1 MLEPSEICSAYG
13 LEQLKKL
20 ETFTKRRDEVTQRH
34 LDFFSKYSH
43 FFEVPKMNENANSSW
58 FAFPLI
64 VKEKA
69 PFTRT
74 DLQIFLEER
83 NIQTRVIFTG
93 NIIRQPALR
102 IEKKIS
108 KDGYPVADRVMA
120 RGFLLGN
127 HHGLTEEMI
136 EHVHE
141 SVKIFI
147 KKY

>member
-1 MLEPSEICSAYG
+1 
-13 LEQLKKL
+13 
-20 ETFTKRRDEVTQRH
+20 
-34 LDFFSKYSH
+34 
-43 FFEVPKMNENANSSW
+43 MNANANSSW

-93 NIIRQPALR
+93 NIIRQPAFKG

-108 KDGYPVADRVMA
+108 KDGYPVADRVMT

-141 SVKIFI
+141 SVETFI

>member
-1 MLEPSEICSAYG
+1 
-13 LEQLKKL
+13 
-20 ETFTKRRDEVTQRH
+20 
-34 LDFFSKYSH
+34 
-43 FFEVPKMNENANSSW
+43 MNINANSSW

-93 NIIRQPALR
+93 NVIRQPAFKK

-108 KDGYPVADRVMA
+108 KDGYPVADRVME

-127 HHGLTEEMI
+127 HHGLTQEMI

-141 SVKIFI
+141 SVNIFL